1 MGAAENSLKTNAWD
15 ASAGDMLV
23 EVKDLHFAY
32 GDNVI
37 FSGLSLKVPRGKL
50 VAVLGSSGSGKS
62 TLLKLI
68 GGQIKPSQGEVT
80 VAGQVVHKLDVAGLY
95 ALRRKMG
102 MMFQTSGLFS
112 DLTVF
117 QNIAFPLREHTD
129 LPEELIRR
137 MVLMKLHAVGLR
149 GASRLMPGDLSGGMS
164 RRVALARAIASEP
177 MLAMYDEPF
186 AGLDPISLNVIA
198 QLIRRLNDAL
208 GTTSIVVTYD
218 VSETLEL
225 VDYIYVIAEGK
236 LAGAGTPAELLAS
249 EDPFLKQFLHAL
261 PDGPVQFDLPAPPIA
276 EDLRLQSPAAAPQ
289 RQRRQTN

>member
-1 MGAAENSLKTNAWD
+1 MGAAENSPKTNAWD
-15 ASAGDMLV
+15 ASGGDTLV

-68 GGQIKPSQGEVT
+68 GGQIKPSKGEVT
-80 VAGQVVHKLDVAGLY
+80 VAGQAVHKLDVAGLY

-149 GASRLMPGDLSGGMS
+149 GASRLMPGDLSGGMA
-164 RRVALARAIASEP
+164 RRVALARAIAAEP

-218 VSETLEL
+218 VSETLKL

-276 EDLRLQSPAAAPQ
+276 EDLRLQPPSATV
-289 RQRRQTN
+289 R